1 MNQTLFYVFGI
12 ALAISAVATS
22 FIGLKVENFP
32 GKAMPLVIGWFAI
45 LIIGAG
51 TFAVLNGKDEDKD
64 HAVEYSQANK
74 EIEKNTSSGP
84 FEGGEEGEEGAN
96 GVEGAETSEGEES
109 SESTEGPEAEEEA
122 GENSTGEGGE
132 EPNGEATGGGGN
144 PEAGESVF
152 AENCSVCHGTDGH
165 GGSGGPDLRTMP
177 LAKTE
182 EGAIGQVTNGGGG
195 MPAFQ
200 GQLSPEEIE
209 DVASYVVEDVVGGN

>member
-12 ALAISAVATS
+12 ALAISAVATT
-22 FIGLKVENFP
+22 FIGLKVEDFP

-64 HAVEYSQANK
+64 HAVEYSKAGE
-74 EIEKNTSSGP
+74 EIEKEQTSGP
-84 FEGGEEGEEGAN
+84 YEGGEENAEGKESSSGEG
-96 GVEGAETSEGEES
+96 GAESAEGPEEEPSEGEN
-109 SESTEGPEAEEEA
+109 
-122 GENSTGEGGE
+122 GEEGGE
-132 EPNGEATGGGGN
+132 EANGEASGGGGN

-152 AENCSVCHGTDGH
+152 AENCSVCHGSDGH

-195 MPAFQ
+195 MPAF
-200 GQLSPEEIE
+200 GGTLSPEEIE
-209 DVASYVVEDVVGGN
+209 DVASYVSGVIVGGE

>member
-1 MNQTLFYVFGI
+1 MNQTLFYIFGI

-45 LIIGAG
+45 LVIGAG
-51 TFAVLNGKDEDKD
+51 TFGVLNGKDEDKE
-64 HAVEYSQANK
+64 HAVEYSKAGK
-74 EIEKNTSSGP
+74 EIEKEQTSGP
-84 FEGGEEGEEGAN
+84 YEGGEENAEGKESSSGEGGSEGT
-96 GVEGAETSEGEES
+96 EEPSEGE
-109 SESTEGPEAEEEA
+109 A
-122 GENSTGEGGE
+122 GEESEEGGE

-144 PEAGESVF
+144 PEAGEAIF
-152 AENCSVCHGTDGH
+152 AENCAVCHGTDGH

-182 EGAIGQVTNGGGG
+182 EGAIQQVTNGGGG
-195 MPAFQ
+195 MPPFG

-209 DVASYVVEDVVGGN
+209 DVASYVSGVIVGGE